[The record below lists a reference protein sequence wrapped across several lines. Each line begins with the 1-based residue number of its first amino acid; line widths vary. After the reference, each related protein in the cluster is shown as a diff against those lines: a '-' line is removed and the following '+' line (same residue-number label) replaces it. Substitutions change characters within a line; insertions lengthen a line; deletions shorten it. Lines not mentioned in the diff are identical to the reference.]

1 MNLRDRLEQ
10 LLPDLLPTRESEAIK
25 GRELIAR
32 VRAVLGETYSDHSLR
47 SQFSFMALDPGS
59 CLARVPNGQ
68 GYYRRSEG
76 TLPSLHRLFENEG
89 DADREGS
96 DPFHKLLALA
106 VRLYDTAGMGVF
118 LYPIEP
124 EESWQHP
131 DLVAVQWPLGCIDAA
146 GRYTMDRD
154 ADPTVSYRA
163 VCVSVA
169 DSVDDCRRALFRTVS
184 CGLWA
189 QESELLLLP
198 GELDTSTAAEALQQ
212 LAPLYGAGVW
222 LLEADGDTLA
232 ALPRADE
239 LFRADAPSACA
250 LLAGLP
256 RHRLA
261 IPHRLTEPRFAGND
275 TALEAFRQWAGG
287 CVQRGC
293 VEPFEQRVAAN

>member
-10 LLPDLLPTRESEAIK
+10 LLPDLLPARESEAIK
-25 GRELIAR
+25 GKELIAR

-47 SQFSFMALDPGS
+47 SQFSFMALDPAS

-68 GYYRRSEG
+68 GYYRRSD
-76 TLPSLHRLFENEG
+76 TLRPSLHRMFENEE

-118 LYPIEP
+118 LYPIEA
-124 EESWQHP
+124 EDSWVHP
-131 DLVAVQWPLGCIDAA
+131 DLVAVQWPIGCMDAA
-146 GRYTMDRD
+146 GRYTMDRE
-154 ADPTVSYRA
+154 ADQTVSYRA

-169 DSVDDCRRALFRTVS
+169 DSVNDCRRALYRAVS

-198 GELDTSTAAEALQQ
+198 GELSTAEAAEELQR
-212 LAPLYGAGVW
+212 LAPLYGVGVW

-239 LFRADAPSACA
+239 LFRADAPAAYS
-250 LLAGLP
+250 LLAGLT

-261 IPHRLTEPRFAGND
+261 IPHRTTRPRLDGED
-275 TALEAFRQWAGG
+275 PALKAVQQWVEG
-287 CVQRGC
+287 CVARGC